1 MSIIDRFNRIPT
13 RITVSLLLLV
23 GIAERSLW
31 NLIRSGIG
39 APDGEAFNIAAALA
53 NGFGFADAFRVGQGP
68 TAHLLPINP
77 SIAGGLY
84 AIFGIR
90 AWPAEFLLACWSIG
104 LAMGTYLLLF
114 RAFGRLGSPRW
125 ARLIALAF
133 ACIAPVYF
141 TQESV
146 DFRVWEGGLA
156 AFLCALFLDRL
167 LAFQSNKNL
176 LMHAVAGMALLTAL
190 LFFVN
195 PILGLGAYACAAIV
209 CFKRLHGVRLAGTIG
224 LAVGALAI
232 FLTPWVIRNA
242 LVMGEP
248 ILLRSDVGLELAIA
262 NYAGAIEAKDP
273 LDEFMLRLREIHPYQ
288 NGTLTVKRL
297 GAYQAMRMAGGEAAY
312 ARQLGNEAWRW
323 IAANPWAAA
332 RLASRHLREVFAPE
346 AWQFRTNSGT
356 LPHLRAGLSSLAGL
370 LGLLG
375 LAYALYERRPN
386 WIYPTFLVTIPAISY
401 CLFQP
406 IPRYTYL
413 FYPMLVFC
421 AADFMGSIGS
431 HWLRQY
437 ASGASGGPA
446 HL

>member
-13 RITVSLLLLV
+13 RISVSILLLV

-31 NLIRSGIG
+31 NLIRPGIG
-39 APDGEAFNIAAALA
+39 APTGEAFNVAAALA
-53 NGFGFADAFRVGQGP
+53 NGFGFADAFGVGQGP

-77 SIAGGLY
+77 AIAGGLY
-84 AIFGIR
+84 AIFGIH

-133 ACIAPVYF
+133 ACIAPVYIP
-141 TQESV
+141 QESV
-146 DFRVWEGGLA
+146 DFRIWEGGLA
-156 AFLCALFLDRL
+156 VFLCALFLDRL
-167 LAFQSNKNL
+167 LAFQSSKIVL
-176 LMHAVAGMALLTAL
+176 IHAVAGMAVLTAL

-195 PILGLGAYACAAIV
+195 PTLGLGAYACAAIV
-209 CFKRLHGVRLAGTIG
+209 CLKRLHGVQLAGTIG

-248 ILLRSDVGLELAIA
+248 ILLRSNVGLELAIA
-262 NYAGAIEAKDP
+262 NYPGAIEAKDP
-273 LDEFMLRLREIHPYQ
+273 RDQYLLRLREIHPFQ
-288 NGTLTVKRL
+288 SDT
-297 GAYQAMRMAGGEAAY
+297 AYQAMRMAGGEAAY

-323 IAANPWAAA
+323 IAANPWPAAQ
-332 RLASRHLREVFAPE
+332 LASRHLREVVAPE
-346 AWQFRTNSGT
+346 EWQFRITGT
-356 LPHLRAGLSSLAGL
+356 GVLTHLRAGLSSLAGL

-386 WIYPTFLVTIPAISY
+386 WIYPTFLVIIPAISL
-401 CLFQP
+401 CVFQP

-421 AADFMGSIGS
+421 AADFIGSTAS
-431 HWLRQY
+431 HWLHRY
-437 ASGASGGPA
+437 ASPRQSNE
-446 HL
+446 